1 MTYITYPCWACQ
13 SISSEQA
20 KCRIC
25 TTPSTRKPKKESMQ
39 KPYNI
44 RQLNYLYTIAAST
57 LMRIMEV
64 YDFDMRAIEAE
75 IEDLVGMTEASSN
88 DDTCPITVISHDLPW
103 TTPSVVLHGAENEH
117 PTMDVNTFRAVGEEV
132 DGSNALRVVVC
143 PTRFSKRK
151 HTRGE
156 KCAKCC
162 EAAFASYRFG
172 KCMKELKAGRS
183 AMKSVIIRRC
193 SLQSKG

>member
-1 MTYITYPCWACQ
+1 
-13 SISSEQA
+13 
-20 KCRIC
+20 
-25 TTPSTRKPKKESMQ
+25 MQ

-172 KCMKELKAGRS
+172 KCMKELKAGPKRDKIGDYKKVFVTEQRVDD
-183 AMKSVIIRRC
+183 AKDEIGKSDDLEI
-193 SLQSKG
+193 LMFNLELG